1 VARARV
7 VAHRCGSGVAP
18 ENTLAALRAAVRD
31 GADAVEVDVLP
42 SRDGHPV
49 VHHDERLLRTA
60 GLDACVWD
68 LDLADLRGLDVG
80 RWFGPAFAHERL
92 PTLDEVVAALPD
104 GMGLVA
110 DFKHGEE
117 RFPGLAARV
126 AASVRALGARFA
138 ALSIQ
143 HAFALDLAA
152 RVPGARALLTIR
164 QPPATEEDVA
174 RLRALPAAGLAVSMR
189 ALSAA
194 LLVAAAEGARPVYVF
209 TPNTP
214 AELRVAL
221 GAPVDGVITDR
232 VALAVEIRNDAGA
245 SRPPST

>member
-1 VARARV
+1 VAPPRV
-7 VAHRCGSGVAP
+7 VAHRCGSAAAP

-31 GADAVEVDVLP
+31 CADAVEVDVLP

-68 LDLADLRGLDVG
+68 LDLADLRRLDVG
-80 RWFGPAFAHERL
+80 RWFGPAFAGEPL
-92 PTLDEVVAALPD
+92 PTLEEVVAALPA
-104 GMGLVA
+104 GLGLVA

-126 AASVRALGARFA
+126 AALVRPLGARFA

-152 RVPGARALLTIR
+152 RVPGAQALLVIR
-164 QPPATEEDVA
+164 QPPAGEADVA

-194 LLVAAAEGARPVYVF
+194 LLVAALDGARPVYVF
-209 TPNTP
+209 TPNLPT
-214 AELRVAL
+214 ELRVAL
-221 GAPVDGVITDR
+221 GAPVTGVITDR
-232 VALAVEIRNDAGA
+232 VALAVEVRRGAAA
-245 SRPPST
+245 SRPASR